1 MYVNNLIQ
9 ESVSFLAEKSVL
21 KVKAPQPTLE
31 QLQSEL
37 SELRGRVDFRPQQS
51 FIAGSG
57 EVRILRMDDID
68 TTDINNGSMI
78 IWDTQIKK
86 FRFVQIP
93 ESFVTADNVV
103 RPTRL
108 ITGDYIVQLNDY
120 YIGVNS
126 PNPVTITLP
135 TSVLAGKQYVIKDES
150 GDLSSSPITIV
161 GLIDNNQDVVFQINN
176 GSLTLIYRNGWR
188 AI

>member
-1 MYVNNLIQ
+1 MATNLIA
-9 ESVSFLAEKSVL
+9 ESVALLTEKSVL
-21 KVKAPQPTLE
+21 KVKLPTPSLD
-31 QLQSEL
+31 QLQTEL
-37 SELRGRVDFRPQQS
+37 IDLKNRLDYRPQQS

-68 TTDINNGSMI
+68 ISAISNGAMI
-78 IWDTQIKK
+78 IWDSQISK
-86 FRFVQIP
+86 FRFIQIP

-108 ITGDYIVQLNDY
+108 ITGNYVVQLNDY

-135 TSVLAGKQYVIKDES
+135 TNILDGKQYVIKDES
-150 GDLSSSPITIV
+150 GDLTNSPITII
-161 GLIDNNQDVVFQINN
+161 GLIDNNQDAIFQINN

>member
-1 MYVNNLIQ
+1 MKNSLIT
-9 ESVSFLAEKSVL
+9 ESVSLLAEKSLL
-21 KVKAPQPTLE
+21 KAKLPIPTIE

-37 SELRGRVDFRPQQS
+37 IDLKNRVDYRPQQT

-68 TTDINNGSMI
+68 TSNISNGAMI
-78 IWDTQIKK
+78 IWDAQIKK
-86 FRFVQIP
+86 FRFTQIP

-108 ITGDYIVQLNDY
+108 ITGNYVVQLNDY

-126 PNPVTITLP
+126 TTPVTITLP
-135 TSVLAGKQYVIKDES
+135 TNILDGKQYVIKDES
-150 GDLSSSPITIV
+150 GDLSSSPITII
-161 GLIDNNQDVVFQINN
+161 GLIDNNQDVIFQINN

>member
-1 MYVNNLIQ
+1 MIKNLIA
-9 ESVSFLAEKSVL
+9 ESVSLLAEKSVL
-21 KVKAPQPTLE
+21 KVKLPTPTID
-31 QLQSEL
+31 QLQSDL
-37 SELRGRVDFRPQQS
+37 IDLKNRVDYRPQQS

-68 TTDINNGSMI
+68 TSAISNGAMI
-78 IWDTQIKK
+78 IWDEQIKK

-103 RPTRL
+103 RPTIL
-108 ITGDYIVQLNDY
+108 ITGNYIVQLNDY

-135 TSVLAGKQYVIKDES
+135 TTILDGKQYVIKDES

-161 GLIDNNQDVVFQINN
+161 GLIDNNQDVIFQINN
-176 GSLTLIYRNGWR
+176 GSLTLIYRNGWG